1 MQKRPL
7 QPHIQ
12 ERRCGILLHITS
24 LPGPY
29 GIGDIGPRAREFLK
43 FLKGAGQG
51 YWQFLPLS
59 PTSPAYG
66 HSPYMS
72 PSAFAGNPLLISI
85 EDLLAEGL
93 LEEEDVGT
101 PPEFSKY
108 LVDFET
114 VEPFKMDLLK
124 KAFLRAKAARTPI
137 KEAEEFLQKEKWV
150 MDHALFMAIKK
161 RYQEAPWYEWPKE
174 LAKRDGDALRAM
186 AEEMRDEVLF
196 HAFCQYLFETQW
208 QRLKKEAEA
217 LGIRLFG
224 DMPIYVSPD
233 SVDVW
238 ANQEAFDLDPET
250 LRPSFVAGVPPDY
263 FSKTGQRWGN
273 PLYRWNIGRSSNPTV
288 YQWWRARFLRLRR
301 LVHVIRIDHFRGFEA
316 YWKVPSR
323 EKTAING
330 KWVKGPGISF
340 FRRMGEA
347 LLGLEIIAEDLGT
360 ITPEVE
366 RLRKSLGFPGMK
378 VLQFAFD
385 SDEKNPY
392 LPHNF
397 KDPNCVVYT
406 GTHDNST
413 TVGWYLDPKVSERSK
428 ARARRYANSDGSR
441 IHWDFIRMAY
451 SSVARLAIIP
461 MQDCLGFGDDC
472 RMNKPSTSKGNWRW
486 RLAPEFITNTLK
498 EALLDEARFYNRV
511 PS

>member
-1 MQKRPL
+1 MQTRVTKSGKRG
-7 QPHIQ
+7 
-12 ERRCGILLHITS
+12 RSCGILLHFTS

-29 GIGDIGPRAREFLK
+29 GIGEIGAEARKFLG

-59 PTSPAYG
+59 PTSSAYG

-85 EDLLAEGL
+85 EDLSKDGL
-93 LEEEDVGT
+93 LEEEDLKT
-101 PPEFSKY
+101 PQEFSKY
-108 LVDFET
+108 FVDFEN
-114 VEPFKMDLLK
+114 VVPFKMALLK
-124 KAFLRAKAARTPI
+124 RAFSRARAARTLI
-137 KEAEEFLQKEKWV
+137 LKVEEFLEKEKWV
-150 MDHALFMAIKK
+150 KDYALFMAIKE
-161 RYQEAPWYEWPKE
+161 RFDDTPWFKWPKGLARRDDKALKAVLKE
-174 LAKRDGDALRAM
+174 LG
-186 AEEMRDEVLF
+186 EGVLF
-196 HAFCQYLFETQW
+196 HAFCQWLFERQW

-217 LGIRLFG
+217 LDIRLFG

-238 ANQEAFDLDPET
+238 ANQGAFELDPKS
-250 LRPSFVAGVPPDY
+250 LRPKFVAGVPPDY

-273 PLYRWNIGRSSNPTV
+273 PLYRWKIGQSANPAV
-288 YQWWRARFLRLRR
+288 YEWWKARFLRLRR
-301 LVHVIRIDHFRGFEA
+301 LVHVVRIDHFRGFEA
-316 YWKVPSR
+316 YWKVPST

-330 KWVKGPGISF
+330 KWVKGPGRSF

-347 LLGLEIIAEDLGT
+347 LMDLEIVAEDLGT

-366 RLRKSLGFPGMK
+366 MLRETLGFPGMK

-397 KDPNCVVYT
+397 KDSNCVVYS

-413 TVGWYLDPKVSERSK
+413 TVGWYLDPRVSERSK
-428 ARARRYANSDGSR
+428 ERARRYSNSDGSR
-441 IHWDFIRMAY
+441 IHWDFLRMAY

-486 RLAPEFITNTLK
+486 RLAPEFVTDSLK
-498 EALLDEARFYNRV
+498 EALLDEATFYNRL
-511 PS
+511 SG